1 MLEQTFKIIDCILQ
15 KDAGCGSIG
24 LQCKV
29 FEYLKDSNSKAVS
42 GTVPGVPQVSWKNNE

>member
-1 MLEQTFKIIDCILQ
+1 MFEQIFKNIDCILR

-24 LQCKV
+24 LQFKA
-29 FEYLKDSNSKAVS
+29 FEYLKDSNSKAFS